1 MIASLAGALQRV
13 IPRARRPQLGQIFP
27 VVNHP
32 ATICQNGGMNGSDAF
47 VVEETR
53 LMFRSPQAEAPA
65 RPRRGWRGALVAGL
79 AAFLSACSGGMPSI
93 DIFNNQSSPPPA
105 ADQGPQAA
113 IGSGQIK
120 VALLLP
126 LSASGNSGLAG
137 QSMRNAAE
145 LALTEFNNPNIQ
157 LLVKDDGGSG
167 PGAQQAAQQA
177 LDEGAEIMLGPL
189 FAQSVTPA

>member
-1 MIASLAGALQRV
+1 MRSSLSALPQRV
-13 IPRARRPQLGQIFP
+13 MQRPRHVPEKSQFCQSFP
-27 VVNHP
+27 LVNHST
-32 ATICQNGGMNGSDAF
+32 TICQNTVMVWLRRECRRGDRS
-47 VVEETR
+47 
-53 LMFRSPQAEAPA
+53 MFRSPQAEAPA

-157 LLVKDDGGSG
+157 LLVKDDSAG
-167 PGAQQAAQQA
+167 
-177 LDEGAEIMLGPL
+177 
-189 FAQSVTPA
+189 